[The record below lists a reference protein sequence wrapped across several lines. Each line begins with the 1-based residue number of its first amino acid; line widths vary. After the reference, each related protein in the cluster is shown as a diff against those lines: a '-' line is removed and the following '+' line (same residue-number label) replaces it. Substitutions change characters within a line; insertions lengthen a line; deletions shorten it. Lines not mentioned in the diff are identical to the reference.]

1 MVQVLGDFTFAKT
14 YSLSYNLMNNGG
26 VFMNV
31 DFSNI
36 NMNTIIMFV
45 LAILLAYLG
54 ISVFKI
60 IGRILSITLGIF
72 LLVYVLQ
79 QIGITIPILT
89 DILSFLL
96 QLINPIINVIKN
108 LISSVKL
115 K

>member
-1 MVQVLGDFTFAKT
+1 
-14 YSLSYNLMNNGG
+14 
-26 VFMNV
+26 MNV

-36 NMNTIIMFV
+36 NLNTIIMFV

-54 ISVFKI
+54 IAVFKI

-79 QIGITIPILT
+79 QIGITVPLLT
-89 DILSFLL
+89 NILSYLL
-96 QLINPIINVIKN
+96 QLINPIIEAIKH
-108 LISSVKL
+108 LTSSVKL

>member
-1 MVQVLGDFTFAKT
+1 
-14 YSLSYNLMNNGG
+14 
-26 VFMNV
+26 MNV

-36 NMNTIIMFV
+36 NLNTIIMFA

-54 ISVFKI
+54 IAVFKI
-60 IGRILSITLGIF
+60 IGRIISVTIGIF

-89 DILSFLL
+89 DILSALL
-96 QLINPIINVIKN
+96 QLLKPIIDIVAN
-108 LISSVKL
+108 LFNSVKL